1 MSAARV
7 VEVRGLHVHHS
18 GVRAGTVRAVD
29 GVDLAIDAGET
40 LGLVG
45 ESGCGKSTLARALL
59 RLLQPTAGTITFQGR
74 DITNMRAR
82 ELRPLRR
89 HMQMVFQDPYASLNP
104 RMRVLDIIGE
114 ALDIHGLAADHVAR
128 RARVLQLVR
137 KVGLGDDSL
146 SQFPHEL
153 SGGMRQR
160 VGIARALAVEPSFL
174 VCDEP
179 VSALDASVRAQVVN
193 LLADLR
199 DELGLTMLFIAH
211 DLAVVRHLTT
221 RVAVMYLG
229 RIVEEAATQELF
241 ARPLHPYT
249 KALLAAAPVPD
260 PTQRRAG
267 GALAGEPGS
276 PLHIPPG
283 CRFHPRCPE
292 AIDRCRTEDPAL
304 VAIGATRVA
313 CHVVAARSP

>member
-1 MSAARV
+1 VSIVEASA
-7 VEVRGLHVHHS
+7 LHVHHP
-18 GVRAGTVRAVD
+18 GRGARVRAVD
-29 GVDLAIDAGET
+29 GVDLRVEAGET

-45 ESGCGKSTLARALL
+45 ESGCGKSTLGRALL
-59 RLLQPTAGTITFQGR
+59 RLVDATAGTISFEGR
-74 DITNMRAR
+74 DITRTSQAR
-82 ELRPLRR
+82 LRPMRR
-89 HMQMVFQDPYASLNP
+89 RMQIVFQDPYASLNP
-104 RMRVLDIIGE
+104 RMRVEDIVGE
-114 ALDIHGLAADHVAR
+114 ALDIHALVPDAAAR
-128 RARVLQLVR
+128 TARVLELVR
-137 KVGLGDDSL
+137 KVGLGDDAL
-146 SQFPHEL
+146 ARYPHEL

-160 VGIARALAVEPSFL
+160 VGIARALAVEPVFL

-211 DLAVVRHLTT
+211 DLAVVRHLST

-229 RIVEEAATQELF
+229 RIVEEAATDEIF

-260 PTQRRAG
+260 PTRRREG

-276 PLHIPPG
+276 ALAVPVG

-292 AIDRCRTEDPAL
+292 VIERCRSEDPAL
-304 VAIGATRVA
+304 VVIGQTRVA
-313 CHVVAARSP
+313 CHVAGRT